1 MPGLSENSPV
11 KLQFERD
18 NFNALIGRHS
28 QPIRWLVS
36 EKCPC
41 VKNNQKVDENCTFC
55 GGNGKTYFPQTE
67 SFRVETLTAPIDGVI
82 EQTNIIFVRDFSGNE
97 YTITSEDCVTY
108 VTGVLK
114 GRQYQVG
121 YTEDVKLSGTGIA
134 TYIDDKLYRID
145 LPVPVDF
152 GSVQGDLLTVSAS
165 KGGVPLTVTTLFRNC
180 FEISDTILPGDQVD
194 VVYEYI
200 NPFQFALIN
209 NTFSKSDQK
218 FLLEKG
224 GDGIMIFPQ
233 RWTVDTGDI
242 VIALN
247 STQVQKVVNRSTGV
261 MDTLPNFYLDTLNSA
276 YSIRSDAK
284 YAYNPNVEFVLYK
297 NNQIK
302 WISNPPVA
310 GEQVSY
316 NYSYNTVYRVM
327 QDMPN
332 PRTSEDNRFP
342 RKVAL
347 KLMAGFNP
355 REGF

>member
-11 KLQFERD
+11 KLQFERE

-28 QPIRWLVS
+28 QPIRWLVA

-41 VKNNQKVDENCTFC
+41 IKDNQKVDENCPFC
-55 GGNGKTYFPQTE
+55 GGNKVSYSPQTE

-82 EQTNIIFVRDFSGNE
+82 EQTGIIFVKDFSGNE
-97 YTITSEDCVTY
+97 YTITSQDCVAY

-121 YTEDVKLSGTGIA
+121 YTESVKLSGTGTA
-134 TYIDDKLYRID
+134 VYIDEKLYKID

-152 GSVQGDLLTVSAS
+152 TTVQGDLLSVTAS
-165 KGGVPLTVTTLFRNC
+165 VAGTPLTVTTLFRNC
-180 FEISDTILPGDQVD
+180 FEISDSILPTDQVD

-209 NTFSKSDQK
+209 NNFNKAQQK
-218 FLLEKG
+218 FLVEKG
-224 GDGIMIFPQ
+224 GSGIMIFPQ
-233 RWTVDTGDI
+233 RWTVDSEDI

-247 STQVQKVVNRSTGV
+247 STQIQKVINRSTGDI
-261 MDTLPNFYLDTLNSA
+261 DTLPNFYLDTLKSA
-276 YSIRSDAK
+276 YSIRSGVKHEYIA
-284 YAYNPNVEFVLYK
+284 NVDFILYK

-302 WISNPPVA
+302 WLSNKPDP

-316 NYSYNTVYRVM
+316 NYTYNTVYKVM

-342 RKVAL
+342 RAVGL
-347 KLMAGFNP
+347 QLMAGFNS